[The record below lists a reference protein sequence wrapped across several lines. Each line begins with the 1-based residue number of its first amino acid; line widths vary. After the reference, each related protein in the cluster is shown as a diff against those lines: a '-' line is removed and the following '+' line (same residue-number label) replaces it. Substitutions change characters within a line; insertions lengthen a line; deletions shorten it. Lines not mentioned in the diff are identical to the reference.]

1 MSLDLDARQRAML
14 AEMGITVW
22 QPAAPAAEPSHAPMH
37 TTATASSAAPA
48 AAPVPAAPARPQAGA
63 VAAPVAVPPAPPG
76 AAPARG
82 PSPAVPAAGSAN
94 PAPPVPGNR
103 PSEASAAP
111 ALRLHAPLPLYPQA
125 DPAATPV
132 ELGSGW
138 LVVAE
143 SAAPEAPLTG
153 DAGKLLDNMLRAMRL
168 HRHPRTHFAAVER
181 AAPGASADAQ
191 EAAEA
196 LQGAIATLRPAMV
209 LVLGLSAARAVL
221 GSREPLG
228 RLRATVHRLPDG
240 TPAVVTYD
248 PAYLLRAPD
257 AKAAAWADLCRAL
270 GQVRNAAAGTVPPA
284 APQAAGDA

>member
-22 QPAAPAAEPSHAPMH
+22 QPAAPAAPVSPAVEPAAPGSTPVAAPLPAPTPRADAAPASVRPAPAAERSHP
-37 TTATASSAAPA
+37 SAAPS
-48 AAPVPAAPARPQAGA
+48 PA
-63 VAAPVAVPPAPPG
+63 PAPP
-76 AAPARG
+76 AT
-82 PSPAVPAAGSAN
+82 AAG
-94 PAPPVPGNR
+94 PAQR
-103 PSEASAAP
+103 PQDATAP

-181 AAPGASADAQ
+181 AAPGAAADALD
-191 EAAEA
+191 AAEA
-196 LQGAIATLRPAMV
+196 LQGSIATLRPAMV

-270 GQVRNAAAGTVPPA
+270 GQVRTASEAAAPPSS
-284 APQAAGDA
+284 PGAAGD

>member
-1 MSLDLDARQRAML
+1 MPPAAEPAAPGSAPVAPPLTAPPPRADAA
-14 AEMGITVW
+14 
-22 QPAAPAAEPSHAPMH
+22 PASMRPAPAAERSHP
-37 TTATASSAAPA
+37 SSAAPS
-48 AAPVPAAPARPQAGA
+48 PAPAPL
-63 VAAPVAVPPAPPG
+63 PPAT
-76 AAPARG
+76 
-82 PSPAVPAAGSAN
+82 AAGS
-94 PAPPVPGNR
+94 VQR
-103 PSEASAAP
+103 PQDAAGP
-111 ALRLHAPLPLYPQA
+111 ALRLHAPLALYPQA

-209 LVLGLSAARAVL
+209 LVLGLTAARAVL

-228 RLRATVHRLPDG
+228 RLRAAVHRLPDG

-270 GQVRNAAAGTVPPA
+270 GQVRTASEAATPPSWPSSPSSPGA
-284 APQAAGDA
+284 ADD

>member
-22 QPAAPAAEPSHAPMH
+22 QPAAPAAEPSHAPVP
-37 TTATASSAAPA
+37 ATASSAAPA

-63 VAAPVAVPPAPPG
+63 VPAPVAVPPA
-76 AAPARG
+76 AAPTRG
-82 PSPAVPAAGSAN
+82 PSPAVPAAASAN
-94 PAPPVPGNR
+94 PAPPMPGNR
-103 PSEASAAP
+103 PSDATVAP
-111 ALRLHAPLPLYPQA
+111 ALRLHAPLALYPQA

-181 AAPGASADAQ
+181 AAPGGAADAQ
-191 EAAEA
+191 DAAEA
-196 LQGAIATLRPAMV
+196 LQGTIATLRPAMV
-209 LVLGLSAARAVL
+209 LVLGLTAARAVL

-228 RLRATVHRLPDG
+228 RLRAAVHRLPDG

-270 GQVRNAAAGTVPPA
+270 GQMRTASEAATPPSS
-284 APQAAGDA
+284 PSSPGAAGD